1 MSGQKRLLNAIRTKR
16 VVAIPTKKVERAVL
30 DRDGN
35 TLKNKDGVEQ
45 TETVQLYKIRPMR

>member
-35 TLKNKDGVEQ
+35 TLKNKDGVAQ